1 MRQIAFLEE
10 VSETMHRSDWE
21 LMAPA
26 GSEEAL
32 SAAIQGGA
40 DSVYFGVGRLNMR
53 AAAAGNFKAEDLP
66 HVMARCRGAGVK
78 GYLAVN
84 TVLYDEELPEMT
96 ALMKAAAEAGVSAVI
111 ASDMAAVLAARDVGI
126 PVHLST
132 QLNISNAEALAFYA
146 QYAETAVLARELNL
160 NQVHRIADAVRDQPI
175 LGTGGEPIRL
185 EMFCHGALCMG
196 MSGRCWMSLHTRGKS
211 ANRGEC
217 LQNCRRTYNLVD
229 RERGTELEL
238 ENGYVLSPKDL
249 KTIAFLD
256 KMTAAGVTVFKIEG
270 RARGADYVRTVTAC
284 YDEALKA
291 IADGTYDAKRRAWDD
306 RLATVFNRGFW
317 AGHYLGA
324 ETADIVNSY
333 GSCAT
338 EKKVFVG
345 RLVNYF
351 AKAKVAQ
358 AEILAGAVKPGEKLL
373 VTGPTTGA
381 VYAEPECL
389 MDDAGTVTEASRGM
403 RVTFKVP
410 ETVRA
415 GDKLYRLDR
424 VER

>member
-1 MRQIAFLEE
+1 MN
-10 VSETMHRSDWE
+10 RSDLE

-53 AAAAGNFKAEDLP
+53 AHAAGNFHVEDLP
-66 HVMARCRGAGVK
+66 RIMDRCRAAGVK

-84 TVLYDEELPEMT
+84 TVIYDEELAEMK
-96 ALMKAAAEAGVSAVI
+96 ALVAAAAEARVDAVI
-111 ASDMAAVLAARDVGI
+111 ASDMAAVNAARAAGL

-132 QLNISNAEALAFYA
+132 QLNISNAEALSFFAPM
-146 QYAETAVLARELNL
+146 AETAVLARELNL
-160 NQVHRIADAVRDQPI
+160 NQVRRIADAVRERPI
-175 LGTGGEPIRL
+175 LGSAGQPVKL
-185 EMFCHGALCMG
+185 EMFCHGALCMA

-229 RERGTELEL
+229 RERGTELTM
-238 ENGYVLSPKDL
+238 ENGYVLSPQDL
-249 KTIAFLD
+249 KTIGFID
-256 KMTAAGVTVFKIEG
+256 KMVAAGVTVFKIEG

-284 YDEALKA
+284 YDEALA
-291 IADGTYDAKRRAWDD
+291 AVAEGTYTDASRTAWDA

-324 ETADIVNSY
+324 ETAEMVSSY
-333 GSCAT
+333 GSTAT
-338 EKKVFVG
+338 EKKVFAG
-345 RLVNYF
+345 RCVNYF
-351 AKAKVAQ
+351 AKVQVAQ
-358 AEILAGAVKPGEKLL
+358 VEILAGEIAAGGKLL

-381 VYAEPECL
+381 VYATPAEIL
-389 MDDAGTVTEASRGM
+389 NDDGERIEKAGRGIL
-403 RVTFKVP
+403 VTFKVP
-410 ETVRA
+410 EPVRA
-415 GDKLYRLDR
+415 GDKVYRIEAAR
-424 VER
+424 SA

>member
-1 MRQIAFLEE
+1 MK
-10 VSETMHRSDWE
+10 RSDWE

-53 AAAAGNFKAEDLP
+53 AHAAGNFHVEDLP
-66 HVMARCRGAGVK
+66 RVMARCRDAGVK

-84 TVLYDEELPEMT
+84 TVLYDEELAEMK
-96 ALMKAAAEAGVSAVI
+96 ALMAAAAAAGVDAVI
-111 ASDMAAVLAARDVGI
+111 VSDMAAVSAARAAGI

-132 QLNISNAEALAFYA
+132 QLNISNAEALSFFAP
-146 QYAETAVLARELNL
+146 YAETAVLARELTL
-160 NQVHRIADAVRDQPI
+160 NQVRRIADVVRDRPI
-175 LGTGGEPIRL
+175 LGSAGRPVKL
-185 EMFCHGALCMG
+185 EMFCHGALCMA

-229 RERGTELEL
+229 RERGTELVM
-238 ENGYVLSPKDL
+238 ENGYVMSPQDL
-249 KTIAFLD
+249 KTIGFID
-256 KMTAAGVTVFKIEG
+256 KMVAAGVTVFKIEG

-284 YDEALKA
+284 YDEALRA
-291 IADGTYDAKRRAWDD
+291 VADGAYSDASRTAWDA

-324 ETADIVNSY
+324 ETAEIVNSY
-333 GSCAT
+333 GSTAT

-345 RLVNYF
+345 RCVNYF
-351 AKAKVAQ
+351 AKVKVAQ
-358 AEILAGAVKPGEKLL
+358 AELLAGEIAAGAKLL
-373 VTGPTTGA
+373 FTGPTTGA
-381 VYAEPECL
+381 VYATPEAML
-389 MDDAGTVTEASRGM
+389 NDDGAPVEKAGKGAL
-403 RVTFKVP
+403 VTFKVP
-410 ETVRA
+410 EAVRA
-415 GDKLYRLDR
+415 GDKLYRVDR
-424 VER
+424 ASRSA

>member
-1 MRQIAFLEE
+1 MR
-10 VSETMHRSDWE
+10 RSDWE

-32 SAAIQGGA
+32 SAAIEGGA
-40 DSVYFGVGRLNMR
+40 DSAYFGVGRLNMR
-53 AAAAGNFKAEDLP
+53 AHAAGNFRADDLP
-66 HVMARCRGAGVK
+66 RVMDRCRAAGVK
-78 GYLAVN
+78 GYLTVN
-84 TVLYDEELPEMT
+84 TVLYDEELAEMKDLMT
-96 ALMKAAAEAGVSAVI
+96 AAAKARVSAVI
-111 ASDMAAVLAARDVGI
+111 ASDMAAVLAAREVGL

-132 QLNISNAEALAFYA
+132 QLNISNTEALAFYA

-160 NQVHRIADAVRDQPI
+160 NQVRCIADAVRNKPI
-175 LGTGGEPIRL
+175 LGTGGEAMRL

-249 KTIAFLD
+249 KTIDFLD

-270 RARGADYVRTVTAC
+270 RARGADYVRTVTTC

-324 ETADIVNSY
+324 ETAEIVHS
-333 GSCAT
+333 
-338 EKKVFVG
+338 
-345 RLVNYF
+345 
-351 AKAKVAQ
+351 
-358 AEILAGAVKPGEKLL
+358 
-373 VTGPTTGA
+373 
-381 VYAEPECL
+381 
-389 MDDAGTVTEASRGM
+389 
-403 RVTFKVP
+403 
-410 ETVRA
+410 
-415 GDKLYRLDR
+415 
-424 VER
+424 

>member
-1 MRQIAFLEE
+1 MR
-10 VSETMHRSDWE
+10 RSDWE

-32 SAAIQGGA
+32 SAAIEGGA

-53 AAAAGNFKAEDLP
+53 AHAAGNFRADDLP
-66 HVMARCRGAGVK
+66 RVMDRCRAAGVN
-78 GYLAVN
+78 GYLTVN
-84 TVLYDEELPEMT
+84 TVLYDEELAEMKALMT
-96 ALMKAAAEAGVSAVI
+96 AAAKARVSAVI
-111 ASDMAAVLAARDVGI
+111 ASDMAAVLAAREVGL

-132 QLNISNAEALAFYA
+132 QLNISNTEALAFYA

-160 NQVHRIADAVRDQPI
+160 NQVRCIADAVRDKPI
-175 LGTGGEPIRL
+175 LGTGGEAMRL

-229 RERGTELEL
+229 RERGTELAL

-249 KTIAFLD
+249 KTIDFLD

-270 RARGADYVRTVTAC
+270 RARGADYVRTVTTC
-284 YDEALKA
+284 YDEALKS
-291 IADGTYDAKRRAWDD
+291 IADGT
-306 RLATVFNRGFW
+306 
-317 AGHYLGA
+317 
-324 ETADIVNSY
+324 Y

-338 EKKVFVG
+338 EKKVLVG

-351 AKAKVAQ
+351 AKAHVAQ
-358 AEILAGAVKPGEKLL
+358 AEILAGTVKPGEKLL

-410 ETVRA
+410 EIVRA
-415 GDKLYRLDR
+415 GDKLYRLEPA
-424 VER
+424 ER

>member
-1 MRQIAFLEE
+1 MR
-10 VSETMHRSDWE
+10 RSDWE

-32 SAAIQGGA
+32 SAAIEGGA
-40 DSVYFGVGRLNMR
+40 DSAYFGVGRLNMR
-53 AAAAGNFKAEDLP
+53 AHAAGNFRADDLP
-66 HVMARCRGAGVK
+66 CVMDRCRAAGVK
-78 GYLAVN
+78 GYLTVN
-84 TVLYDEELPEMT
+84 TVLYDEELADMK
-96 ALMKAAAEAGVSAVI
+96 ALMTTAAKARVSAVI
-111 ASDMAAVLAARDVGI
+111 ASDMAAVLAAREVGL

-132 QLNISNAEALAFYA
+132 QLNISNTEALAFYA

-160 NQVHRIADAVRDQPI
+160 NQVRCIADAVRDKPI
-175 LGTGGEPIRL
+175 LGTGGEAMRL

-249 KTIAFLD
+249 KTIDFLD

-270 RARGADYVRTVTAC
+270 RARGADYVRTVTTC

-324 ETADIVNSY
+324 ETAEIVHSY

-351 AKAKVAQ
+351 AKAHVAQ
-358 AEILAGAVKPGEKLL
+358 TEILAGTVKPGEKLL

-389 MDDAGTVTEASRGM
+389 MDDVGTVTEASRGM

-415 GDKLYRLDR
+415 GDKLYRLEQA
-424 VER
+424 ER